1 MVQKLSDKTILLLI
15 TTHAHARIHT
25 RTRIIELS
33 TIIKRLAS
41 ANYIRVFKQHH

>member
-1 MVQKLSDKTILLLI
+1 MVQKLSDKTILLLNNH
-15 TTHAHARIHT
+15 TRTRTHT

-41 ANYIRVFKQHH
+41 ANYLRVFKQHH